1 MARLGPTEYD
11 SAVRAAFDAGAM
23 ARFSAATRERV
34 RAASRRLDL
43 PAKAYLRRPGEP
55 ERMGVV
61 VRGLVRV
68 MHITDEGQDLTVQW
82 AHTGALVNALSL
94 SASLDQRQFIQ
105 AVTEVVWCDIDV
117 DNARRIL
124 ESDAQTA
131 WVALALAEQRM
142 RDDIDEITL
151 FAFGD
156 LRTRV
161 KRKLLEIAC
170 REPDARLVAPVTQE
184 ELASGV
190 AAARPSVARVLGEL
204 RRAGAIRSTRAGI
217 EILKPQ
223 ALVKGGRRATAA

>member
-1 MARLGPTEYD
+1 MARLGPAEYN
-11 SAVRAAFDAGAM
+11 SAVRAAFEAGPM
-23 ARFSAATRERV
+23 ARFSATTKDGV
-34 RAASRRLDL
+34 LAASRRLDL
-43 PAKAYLRRPGEP
+43 PSKAYLRRPGEP

-68 MHITDEGQDLTVQW
+68 MHITDEGHELTVKW

-94 SASLDQRQFIQ
+94 SAPLDQRLYIH
-105 AVTEVVWCDIDV
+105 AVTDVVWCDIDV
-117 DNARRIL
+117 GNARRL
-124 ESDAQTA
+124 LQRDAQTA
-131 WVALALAEQRM
+131 WIALALAEQQM

-161 KRKLLEIAC
+161 RRKLLEIAC
-170 REPDARLVAPVTQE
+170 QAPDASLVAPVTQD

-204 RRAGAIRSTRAGI
+204 RRAGAIKSTRAGI

-223 ALVKGGRRATAA
+223 ALVRGGKRATAA